1 MKQRIIAKKEQQE
14 QESVKIL
21 LRTMTNGYVL
31 DVDGE
36 GYMYYNVQELL
47 EGFFIHIGMR
57 RLKAMTKKEIKALVS
72 AVKEGSAL
80 RKLQAEVNEL
90 SAQLKD
96 CKKEIR
102 TLKMRIREME

>member
-1 MKQRIIAKKEQQE
+1 MAKKEQQE

-21 LRTMTNGYVL
+21 LRTMTNGYML
-31 DVDGE
+31 DVDDE
-36 GYMYYNVQELL
+36 GYMYFNVQELL

-80 RKLQAEVNEL
+80 RKLQVEVNEL

-96 CKKEIR
+96 CKKENR